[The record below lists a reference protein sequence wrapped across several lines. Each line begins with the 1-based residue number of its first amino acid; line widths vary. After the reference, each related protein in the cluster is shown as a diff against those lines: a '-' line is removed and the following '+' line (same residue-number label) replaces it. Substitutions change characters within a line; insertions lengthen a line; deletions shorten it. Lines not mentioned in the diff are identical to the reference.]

1 MGVKYYGRRRG
12 DPAEASGDGADP
24 ERGGEGRRERNG
36 QTVDW
41 RCGIAMTG
49 AAGCDSGDGD
59 FGRGF
64 RKVCFEER
72 DEGEGFWER
81 GLKRDSGQRGCRQE
95 IPEIE

>member
-1 MGVKYYGRRRG
+1 
-12 DPAEASGDGADP
+12 
-24 ERGGEGRRERNG
+24 
-36 QTVDW
+36 
-41 RCGIAMTG
+41 MTG